1 MLLTWEFSKD
11 ASGAA
16 GDDKAYIRNVVLEE
30 TLSSVINTGNG
41 NFLFEGN
48 NYPWTVDGNAA
59 KSGNAGVNN
68 STSEISTSAN
78 INSGLTFRFNYKFD
92 GGAGDKFQFVVDGN
106 VVLEVSTASDWTQY
120 DYLIE
125 ESGDHTFAFR
135 YVKDGSGAAGSDCA
149 WVKEV
154 NLLYTLESALNV
166 PGGELNFTSAGSY
179 PWAVLDD
186 YAKSS
191 NEGVNN
197 STSAISLSLTM
208 SAGETLTF
216 RYKVSSEQ
224 NYDKFI
230 FTANNTQVF
239 SKSGSLAWEEYT
251 YTAATSGT
259 YNFEWKYTKDG
270 SVNRNDDCAYLDD
283 VEYHSNAIPGDSDG
297 DGTVTVSDALLAM
310 RYAMGT
316 VTNINVNA
324 ADIDGDGNVTITDAV
339 TILRMAMTA

>member
-135 YVKDGSGAAGSDCA
+135 YVKDGSGAA
-149 WVKEV
+149 
-154 NLLYTLESALNV
+154 
-166 PGGELNFTSAGSY
+166 
-179 PWAVLDD
+179 
-186 YAKSS
+186 
-191 NEGVNN
+191 
-197 STSAISLSLTM
+197 
-208 SAGETLTF
+208 
-216 RYKVSSEQ
+216 
-224 NYDKFI
+224 
-230 FTANNTQVF
+230 
-239 SKSGSLAWEEYT
+239 
-251 YTAATSGT
+251 AATAH
-259 YNFEWKYTKDG
+259 G
-270 SVNRNDDCAYLDD
+270 SRKLTCSTPSNP
-283 VEYHSNAIPGDSDG
+283 HSTFP
-297 DGTVTVSDALLAM
+297 
-310 RYAMGT
+310 
-316 VTNINVNA
+316 A
-324 ADIDGDGNVTITDAV
+324 AS
-339 TILRMAMTA
+339 